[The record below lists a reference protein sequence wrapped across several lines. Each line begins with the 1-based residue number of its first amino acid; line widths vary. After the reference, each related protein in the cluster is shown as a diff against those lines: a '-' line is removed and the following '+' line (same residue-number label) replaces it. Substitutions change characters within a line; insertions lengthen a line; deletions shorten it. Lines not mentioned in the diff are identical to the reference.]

1 MEFRVGQVHAKCP
14 GCGGK
19 DFRQPE
25 GDFSGPQVYYAC
37 TRCRSVSTYS
47 KLVAQIG
54 KETMRLRKEKASEAA
69 EKRTAPPPRIIQSPR
84 LR

>member
-14 GCGGK
+14 ACGGK

-25 GDFSGPQVYYAC
+25 SDFSGPQVNYAC
-37 TRCRSVSTYS
+37 TRCRAVSTYS

-54 KETMRLRKEKASEAA
+54 RETSKLRKEKAADAA
-69 EKRTAPPPRIIQSPR
+69 EKRTQPIRVSQPPR

>member
-14 GCGGK
+14 ACGGK

-25 GDFSGPQVYYAC
+25 SDFSGPQVNYAC
-37 TRCRSVSTYS
+37 TRCRAISTYS

-54 KETMRLRKEKASEAA
+54 KETTRLRKEKSVEAA
-69 EKRTAPPPRIIQSPR
+69 EKRTQPIRLPQPPR